1 MYVRVAL
8 LTAIS
13 AIVHS
18 SNAVSPSYSMTS
30 HIISNGSS
38 AHLSNACFRLDAVIA
53 EPVAGISTS
62 ADYTLSAGLRAVAP
76 SNNDGVFFSAFEDCS
91 Q

>member
-1 MYVRVAL
+1 MYVRFAV

-62 ADYTLSAGLRAVAP
+62 ADYTLSAGFHAAAP
-76 SNNDGVFFSAFEDCS
+76 ARNDGIFFSAFEDCS

>member
-38 AHLSNACFRLDAVIA
+38 AHLSSACFRLDAVIA

-62 ADYTLSAGLRAVAP
+62 ADYTLSAGFHAAAP
-76 SNNDGVFFSAFEDCS
+76 GHNDGIFFSAFEDCS